1 MSHRRAGKITI
12 RIPAFEYASA
22 AAHIFC
28 LRQRDAFSLRI
39 LCNILAL
46 CNDSAV
52 SCMQRHF
59 MYYTCGNRCH
69 NLLRILI
76 VALVNDTEVYVTAFS
91 RPQTADDNGLRFPV
105 WYSAMAAAKGGFKP
119 FAALYQI
126 IAICARLIAPKCHL
140 SLCCT
145 DTLDRLYSRKRTFCI
160 RTCYGNRKL
169 HKIAGIIGSVIPVVL
184 LAVNFQSIFSYR
196 QGIRNGDRRLAA
208 LAVLCDTSVIQ
219 VLSLR
224 IGNYN

>member
-1 MSHRRAGKITI
+1 
-12 RIPAFEYASA
+12 
-22 AAHIFC
+22 
-28 LRQRDAFSLRI
+28 
-39 LCNILAL
+39 
-46 CNDSAV
+46 
-52 SCMQRHF
+52 MQRHF
-59 MYYTCGNRCH
+59 IYYICGDRRH

-76 VALVNDTEVYVTAFS
+76 VALVKDSEAYVTGFS

-105 WYSAMAAAKGGFKP
+105 WYRAMAAAKGGFKP

-126 IAICARLIAPKCHL
+126 IAICARLITLECHL

-145 DTLDRLYSRKRTFCI
+145 DTLDRLYSRKRAFCI
-160 RTCYGNRKL
+160 LPRYANRKL

-184 LAVNFQSIFSYR
+184 LAVNFQRIISYR
-196 QGIRNGDRRLAA
+196 QGIRNSDRRLSA

-219 VLSLR
+219 VLTLR